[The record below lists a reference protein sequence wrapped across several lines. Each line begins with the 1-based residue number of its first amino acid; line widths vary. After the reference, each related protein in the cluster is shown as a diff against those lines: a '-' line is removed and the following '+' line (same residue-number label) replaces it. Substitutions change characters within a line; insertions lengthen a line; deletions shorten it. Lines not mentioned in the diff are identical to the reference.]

1 LSRRVCYNTI
11 FVEKQNLEQIMR
23 RKQQQ
28 GIESVGDWERLASE
42 RAIESAPRGAIF
54 YRPEQPA
61 EELLLLRSGQ
71 VALYLLSGE
80 GRTLTLRVVEPGQ
93 IFGHVAVADDGA
105 YNTFAEALTPVRFSR
120 IARAELLR
128 LIEQDSDLALR
139 LLEDLGRYR
148 LAVSRRLDEVAFKS
162 VPARLA
168 SLLLDMT
175 KREGG
180 APTARVPRRSHR
192 QLAEMIN
199 AYRETVTK
207 VIKQFRAARLLEIDR
222 STITLL
228 NRPGLE
234 ELAQG

>member
-1 LSRRVCYNTI
+1 
-11 FVEKQNLEQIMR
+11 MR
-23 RKQQQ
+23 RKKQQDIENVGAWGQLVQ
-28 GIESVGDWERLASE
+28 GRDVEMA
-42 RAIESAPRGAIF
+42 ARGALI
-54 YRPEQPA
+54 YAAEQPA
-61 EELLLLRSGQ
+61 RDLLLLRSGQ
-71 VALYLLSGE
+71 VALCLLSPE
-80 GRTLTLRVVEPGQ
+80 SRPLTLCVLEPGQ
-93 IFGHVAVADDGA
+93 LFGHVALTGGA
-105 YNTFAEALTPVRFSR
+105 YDTLAEALTPVRFSR
-120 IARAELLR
+120 IPREEALR
-128 LIEQDSDLALR
+128 LIEREPALALA
-139 LLEDLGRYR
+139 LLEDIGRHR

-168 SLLLDMT
+168 SLLLDMAAP
-175 KREGG
+175 EGS
-180 APTARVPRRSHR
+180 AQTAQFPRRSHR

>member
-1 LSRRVCYNTI
+1 
-11 FVEKQNLEQIMR
+11 MR
-23 RKQQQ
+23 RKHQQAF
-28 GIESVGDWERLASE
+28 ESAGDWERLASG
-42 RAIESAPRGAIF
+42 RAVESASRGTIF
-54 YRPEQPA
+54 YRPDQPA

-71 VALYLLSGE
+71 VALYLLSEE

-93 IFGHVAVADDGA
+93 LFGHIAIADDGT
-105 YNTFAEALTPVRFSR
+105 YNKFAEALTPVRFSR
-120 IARAELLR
+120 VARAELR
-128 LIEQDSDLALR
+128 QLIEQDSGLALQ
-139 LLEDLGRYR
+139 LLEDLGRHR
-148 LAVSRRLDEVAFKS
+148 LAISRRLDEVAFKS

-168 SLLLDMT
+168 SLLLDMA

-180 APTARVPRRSHR
+180 AQTTRVQRRSHR

-207 VIKQFRAARLLEIDR
+207 VIKQFRAARLLEVDR